1 MPTTHPTHPPRAI
14 TARAAENGLILS
26 GCICALL
33 LFCGLASVF
42 APASLLLWAGS
53 LAMPVVIYKILS
65 RSYRE
70 AQCSL
75 NFAEIWA
82 EGIASFFLGSL
93 VPAVI
98 AYLLLRFAFPDFIA
112 HQIDSTIVAF
122 KQLGTPEGDQWAQTL
137 TDIRANTPMPTAAG
151 IAANLISFNI
161 VAGTLLSL
169 LVTPLVKLR
178 NRAKQ
183 LSGNNNNN

>member
-122 KQLGTPEGDQWAQTL
+122 KQLGTPEGDQYPGQHTHANGCRHSRQSDIFQYRRRYIALAPRHPACEVAQP
-137 TDIRANTPMPTAAG
+137 RQTA
-151 IAANLISFNI
+151 F
-161 VAGTLLSL
+161 
-169 LVTPLVKLR
+169 R
-178 NRAKQ
+178 Q
-183 LSGNNNNN
+183 